1 MKKLYIIFDQIPSPE
16 SGGLVN
22 TYINLT
28 KLLKDKYK
36 IEIISIFNPN
46 EKSKKQFSD
55 FKIHIIKNTKI
66 DINFIHLFNY
76 LKKGQLKKFVF
87 SIYSMFY
94 YFFSILSCKVKL
106 KKYIEKDAKIIVSCP
121 SAAIFMPKI
130 PFILEIHID
139 YRYFFG
145 KNILGRIQSY
155 LMTKPTMTIFRTKN
169 DAKNAP
175 KSLNPYYIY
184 NFFDNSKSKK
194 SNTLVKNKI
203 LYVGRLEKQK
213 NPIKLLEF
221 AKELSKINKN
231 FILDIY
237 GSGSMLDEVLH
248 KIEQLELQNI
258 VFYKGFT
265 NDKNIYNQYSLLWL
279 TSDFEGFG
287 LVIIEAK
294 ACGIPTISTDWG
306 KSAYEVII
314 DKEDGFITNDNKL
327 FIQKTNE
334 ILNNENLQIKLSNNA
349 YKNFNKFS
357 KENALKEWLYI
368 LENYNK
374 KR

>member
-1 MKKLYIIFDQIPSPE
+1 
-16 SGGLVN
+16 
-22 TYINLT
+22 
-28 KLLKDKYK
+28 
-36 IEIISIFNPN
+36 
-46 EKSKKQFSD
+46 
-55 FKIHIIKNTKI
+55 
-66 DINFIHLFNY
+66 
-76 LKKGQLKKFVF
+76 
-87 SIYSMFY
+87 
-94 YFFSILSCKVKL
+94 
-106 KKYIEKDAKIIVSCP
+106 
-121 SAAIFMPKI
+121 MPKI

-145 KNILGRIQSY
+145 KNILGRIQSK
-155 LMTKPTMTIFRTKN
+155 LMTKPTITLFRTKN
-169 DAKNAP
+169 DADNAP
-175 KSLNPYYIY
+175 KYLNPDYIY

-203 LYVGRLEKQK
+203 VYVGRLEKQK
-213 NPIKLLEF
+213 NPMKLLEF

-237 GSGSMLDEVLH
+237 GSGSMVNEVLN
-248 KIEQLELQNI
+248 KIKELELQNI

-265 NDKNIYNQYSLLWL
+265 NNKNVYNQYSLLWL

-306 KSAYEVII
+306 KSAYEVIA
-314 DKEDGFITNDNKL
+314 DKEDGYITNDDKI

-334 ILNNENLQIKLSNNA
+334 ILIDENLQKKLSNNA
-349 YKNFNKFS
+349 YKNFKKFS
-357 KENALKEWLYI
+357 KENALKKWLLI
-368 LENYNK
+368 LETYNK